1 MDHGEIVWDAAS
13 SKTSAEA
20 LESAYLGGV
29 LS

>member
-13 SKTSAEA
+13 AETSAEM

-29 LS
+29 PS